1 MRKLVVFGL
10 SIALAGCASVQEQQS
25 ANRALFEETIPVCRG
40 EASCKMGWAVA
51 RNWVIQNCGMK
62 IQNITDTYIET
73 YGSAGN
79 STALACRVMGEPRGA
94 DSWAMV
100 IKTGCANIFG
110 CVPDA
115 WESAIRFNREVGL
128 AVAQGEISAQP
139 EADATP

>member
-1 MRKLVVFGL
+1 MRKLVVLGL

-73 YGSAGN
+73 YGST

-100 IKTGCANIFG
+100 IRTSCGNLFG
-110 CVPDA
+110 CVPNA
-115 WESAIRFNREVGL
+115 MESAIRFNREVGL
-128 AVAQGEISAQP
+128 AIAQAEIQ
-139 EADATP
+139 ATPEPDAP